1 MVATRA
7 TRHSNLCFGI
17 EAEECPIWA
26 QSLIGIQPP
35 QEVLGV
41 SFERVSP
48 MTREAQ
54 ITFFP
59 PPPARLQKKTRHV
72 PVLGKTY
79 VKSWP
84 IAFYEVCLSFAL
96 GKQPDLF
103 VKTHWQDGPEDIA
116 VLCFSTLYSFAKKLG
131 MSYDQVEQWMML
143 LIVLGFIRRFRHG
156 RRFLYVIPL
165 ADYCPHP
172 GPEVIRDRLNA
183 FISKQF
189 RQVIG
194 SDGTVTERSRS
205 PEFTEYLIQV
215 RTRFEKC
222 YGLVP
227 TEPKSIS
234 SPVGTLL
241 DEMLEEIHQV
251 LPTLSQEELARLRP
265 IMLKHF
271 SEQTQ
276 FSKTKASRQS
286 AKSGKTA
293 TESTVV
299 LSDESTTVD
308 SVAVAQ
314 VSDEVPFSVA
324 HETSDD
330 DRTESRKGKT
340 ESVVMKQNLQEN
352 TEPTQCRF
360 TSSSQGTSRV
370 ASTFTPAISDPQQE
384 YPMQGSKPDSITAS
398 LLTSRLSL
406 PLLKNEDYVN
416 VSAEVLDQYRIAEK
430 EKQCLELG
438 KELAGILL
446 DKENEEN
453 LATMHRRGNPSLIR
467 AALIMTMHTGLN
479 AKFTTSAGACFKY
492 YYDTWSKYNSYST
505 ACEAWQKWGSKESKG
520 IPKKVQILCNTFQN
534 YTYQEIA
541 QAMGFEMDRAT
552 KQPYPLS
559 NQRGGSSSSRMV
571 APVRGLSKHE
581 AENLALDIHRHAHWY
596 LANIQVAPA
605 PQKTAWDIASQMSS
619 GTERYCV
626 AAEGDCL
633 YTFASR
639 EEWQS
644 LHESMLMLPPVCE
657 QWYGAVSEGQTIGA
671 KDEELCVYAA
681 MAFLEYCNKGL
692 DLRSEARMDW
702 SRFSWNRLVSLGRP
716 IRFPHEEN
724 VSEWRKLENGL
735 ALSNEQYQELLAAG
749 EIVELDEAGT
759 CLTFNH
765 YQACYLSSQ
774 QTLLEEQ
781 ESLTVEGL
789 LRLMMNDEG
798 ESFTRQN
805 PLHTSACGL
814 EISTV
819 EAGGNE
825 GSISVDTSERT
836 LLSAEDALNLQE
848 VQDGYRCLTNALDPL
863 LYHVEVKT
871 STAVRNGFELR
882 VISLLSSTTW
892 IYTTCCQIEELL
904 QSLLV
909 SEVKGEE
916 DEIQLSRLT

>member
-7 TRHSNLCFGI
+7 TRHSDLCFGI
-17 EAEECPIWA
+17 EAEVCPKWA

-35 QEVLGV
+35 QEALGV
-41 SFERVSP
+41 PFERVSSV
-48 MTREAQ
+48 TREAQ
-54 ITFFP
+54 ISFFP
-59 PPPARLQKKTRHV
+59 PPPVRSQKKTSRV

-103 VKTHWQDGPEDIA
+103 AKTHWQDGPEDIA
-116 VLCFSTLYSFAKKLG
+116 VLCFSTLYAFAKKLG

-172 GPEVIRDRLNA
+172 SPEVIRDRLNA

-194 SDGTVTERSRS
+194 SDGTVTMRSRS

-222 YGLVP
+222 YGLVS

-234 SPVGTLL
+234 SPAGTPLEEL
-241 DEMLEEIHQV
+241 LEEIHQA

-265 IMLKHF
+265 VLLKRF
-271 SEQTQ
+271 SEQSQ
-276 FSKTKASRQS
+276 LSKTEANRRS

-293 TESTVV
+293 TESTVGRA
-299 LSDESTTVD
+299 TVD

-314 VSDEVPFSVA
+314 VSDEVPSSAA
-324 HETSDD
+324 HGTSDD
-330 DRTESRKGKT
+330 ARTEAGQEKT
-340 ESVVMKQNLQEN
+340 ESVAMKQNLQVN
-352 TEPTQCRF
+352 AEPIQGRF
-360 TSSSQGTSRV
+360 TPSSQGTTRDTS
-370 ASTFTPAISDPQQE
+370 AFTAARSDPQQE
-384 YPMQGSKPDSITAS
+384 ATMQGSKPDSIAAS

-406 PLLKNEDYVN
+406 PLVNKKDYVN
-416 VSAEVLDQYRIAEK
+416 VSAEVLDEYRIAEK

-438 KELAGILL
+438 RELARILL

-453 LATMHRRGNPSLIR
+453 LATMHRRGNPSLIK

-479 AKFTTSAGACFKY
+479 KKFTTSAGACFKY
-492 YYDTWSKYNSYST
+492 YYDTWSKYTSYST

-520 IPKKVQILCNTFQN
+520 IPKKVQVLCDTFQN
-534 YTYQEIA
+534 HTYQEIA
-541 QAMGFEMDRAT
+541 QAMGFKMDSAT

-559 NQRGGSSSSRMV
+559 NQRGEVAISRIA
-571 APVRGLSKHE
+571 APVLGLSKHE
-581 AENLALDIHRHAHWY
+581 AENLALDIQCHAHWY
-596 LANIQVAPA
+596 LANIQVASA
-605 PQKTAWDIASQMSS
+605 PQKTAWDVASSMRR
-619 GTERYCV
+619 GAEGYCV
-626 AAEGDCL
+626 RAEGDCL

-644 LHESMLMLPPVCE
+644 LHESMLMLPLACE
-657 QWYGAVSEGQTIGA
+657 QWYNAVREGESIGA
-671 KDEELCVYAA
+671 EDEELCVCAA

-692 DLRSEARMDW
+692 DLRQEARMDW
-702 SRFSWNRLVSLGRP
+702 SRFSWTRLVALGRP
-716 IRFPHEEN
+716 IRFPHEES
-724 VSEWRKLENGL
+724 VCEWRKLENGL
-735 ALSNEQYQELLAAG
+735 TLSNEQYQELLAAG
-749 EIVELDEAGT
+749 EIVELDETGT

-781 ESLTVEGL
+781 
-789 LRLMMNDEG
+789 
-798 ESFTRQN
+798 
-805 PLHTSACGL
+805 
-814 EISTV
+814 
-819 EAGGNE
+819 
-825 GSISVDTSERT
+825 
-836 LLSAEDALNLQE
+836 
-848 VQDGYRCLTNALDPL
+848 
-863 LYHVEVKT
+863 
-871 STAVRNGFELR
+871 
-882 VISLLSSTTW
+882 
-892 IYTTCCQIEELL
+892 
-904 QSLLV
+904 
-909 SEVKGEE
+909 
-916 DEIQLSRLT
+916 